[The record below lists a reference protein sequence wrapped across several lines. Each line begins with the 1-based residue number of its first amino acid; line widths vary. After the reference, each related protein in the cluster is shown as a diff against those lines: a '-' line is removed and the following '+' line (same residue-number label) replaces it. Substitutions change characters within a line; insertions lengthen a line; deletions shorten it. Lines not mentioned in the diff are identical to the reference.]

1 MFDFAKRIWREVRRL
16 FDYTTLKT
24 ALGRELT
31 LSQSMVEA
39 LESWGGM
46 MDGKAPWCVD
56 PVVSLRIE
64 SGICREFADAVLVEM
79 ESSILNNDRLD
90 AAYQRGLLDL
100 NENLQDGLGFGSF
113 ILRPLGADRT
123 EFVTADKFV
132 PVRFDDSGK
141 PVDVAFLTVKR
152 VGEYDYYTKMERHYF
167 TNGNLTIENKCYHSL
182 DRNHLGTPCRLDAVD
197 EWADINQGPV
207 TYPGM
212 DRMDFGYY
220 RNPLKNRIDGSFCG
234 VSIFDAAADLIR
246 KADIQAARLDWEY
259 ESGERAVHVDE
270 RALKRGSRGTRMAQL
285 NKRLYRGLNIE
296 DGKDKELLREYS
308 PAMRDASYI
317 AGLEKYYRNIEFT
330 VGLAYGDLSD
340 VQEVSKTATE
350 VRVSKTRKYNRV
362 TAIQENLKECL
373 EDYAAALAFYN
384 SMYHSGY
391 EFACKFNDSIL
402 TDEDSERQQDRQ
414 DVSMGV
420 MSAVEYRMKWY
431 NEDEETAK
439 KNLPVQNNVME

>member
-141 PVDVAFLTVKR
+141 PVDVAFLTIKR

-182 DRNHLGTPCRLDAVD
+182 DRNHLGTPCSLDAVD

-308 PAMRDASYI
+308 PAMRDTSYI

-340 VQEVSKTATE
+340 VQEVSNG
-350 VRVSKTRKYNRV
+350 SRK
-362 TAIQENLKECL
+362 
-373 EDYAAALAFYN
+373 
-384 SMYHSGY
+384 S
-391 EFACKFNDSIL
+391 
-402 TDEDSERQQDRQ
+402 TDECN
-414 DVSMGV
+414 G
-420 MSAVEYRMKWY
+420 
-431 NEDEETAK
+431 
-439 KNLPVQNNVME
+439 

>member
-24 ALGRELT
+24 VLGRELT

-64 SGICREFADAVLVEM
+64 SGICREFSDAVLVEM

-141 PVDVAFLTVKR
+141 PVDVAFLTV
-152 VGEYDYYTKMERHYF
+152 GEYDYYTKMERHYF

-182 DRNHLGTPCRLDAVD
+182 DRNHLGTPCSLDAVE
-197 EWADINQGPV
+197 EWADTNPGPV

-234 VSIFDAAADLIR
+234 VSIFDAATGLIR

-270 RALKRGSRGTRMAQL
+270 RALKRGGTGRTL
-285 NKRLYRGLNIE
+285 
-296 DGKDKELLREYS
+296 
-308 PAMRDASYI
+308 
-317 AGLEKYYRNIEFT
+317 
-330 VGLAYGDLSD
+330 
-340 VQEVSKTATE
+340 
-350 VRVSKTRKYNRV
+350 
-362 TAIQENLKECL
+362 
-373 EDYAAALAFYN
+373 
-384 SMYHSGY
+384 
-391 EFACKFNDSIL
+391 
-402 TDEDSERQQDRQ
+402 
-414 DVSMGV
+414 
-420 MSAVEYRMKWY
+420 
-431 NEDEETAK
+431 
-439 KNLPVQNNVME
+439 

>member
-1 MFDFAKRIWREVRRL
+1 M
-16 FDYTTLKT
+16 
-24 ALGRELT
+24 
-31 LSQSMVEA
+31 
-39 LESWGGM
+39 
-46 MDGKAPWCVD
+46 D

-182 DRNHLGTPCRLDAVD
+182 DRNYLGTPCSLDAVE
-197 EWADINQGPV
+197 EWADINPGPV

-234 VSIFDAAADLIR
+234 VSIFDAAAELIR

-270 RALKRGSRGTRMAQL
+270 RALKRGSRGVRMAQL
-285 NKRLYRGLNIE
+285 DKRLYRGLNIE

-317 AGLEKYYRNIEFT
+317 AGLEKYYRNIEFA
-330 VGLAYGDLSD
+330 VGLP
-340 VQEVSKTATE
+340 TATCQTF
-350 VRVSKTRKYNRV
+350 RRYPRQRLRYASRKHGNTTV
-362 TAIQENLKECL
+362 
-373 EDYAAALAFYN
+373 
-384 SMYHSGY
+384 
-391 EFACKFNDSIL
+391 
-402 TDEDSERQQDRQ
+402 
-414 DVSMGV
+414 
-420 MSAVEYRMKWY
+420 
-431 NEDEETAK
+431 
-439 KNLPVQNNVME
+439 